1 MLNIIW
7 WLVFGTIAG
16 ALAKIIMPGKQNMGW
31 LMTALL
37 GIVGSIIG
45 GFIGNKI
52 FDKEVTNTVFSFYS
66 MGMSVLGALL
76 VLFIYGKFVQS
87 K

>member
-1 MLNIIW
+1 MMNIIW
-7 WLVFGTIAG
+7 WIVFGTVAG
-16 ALAKIIMPGKQNMGW
+16 ALAKMIMPGKQNMGW

-45 GFIGNKI
+45 GFVGGKI
-52 FDKEVTNTVFSFYS
+52 FDKEVTNTIFSFYS

-76 VLFIYGKFVQS
+76 VLFIYGKVVAN